1 MAPKQIF
8 FNSDS
13 EGYSPSPAA
22 EAASSSHIIW
32 PDSESTEERPLPGGT
47 VPVYSDFLQEVQLT
61 DTESEVE
68 AAKRAAGQEAG
79 EAAAD
84 SEQGAGH
91 PPRLPSRDLLQA
103 DLDRAIIR
111 NLEVPRSLRYPVDRR
126 VAKSAPKPSTL
137 PRTGSGISMAHIQR
151 NGASSALPVFPEK
164 LLSITGIDSASSLP
178 SLTDLDPM
186 SFPQFEITLRSR
198 TWRDSSLT

>member
-1 MAPKQIF
+1 MAPKHIF

-32 PDSESTEERPLPGGT
+32 PDSESTEERPLRGGT

-68 AAKRAAGQEAG
+68 AAKRAAGQDAE

-84 SEQGAGH
+84 SEQLATPLGC
-91 PPRLPSRDLLQA
+91 PR
-103 DLDRAIIR
+103 
-111 NLEVPRSLRYPVDRR
+111 
-126 VAKSAPKPSTL
+126 
-137 PRTGSGISMAHIQR
+137 
-151 NGASSALPVFPEK
+151 
-164 LLSITGIDSASSLP
+164 
-178 SLTDLDPM
+178 
-186 SFPQFEITLRSR
+186 EIFFKRI
-198 TWRDSSLT
+198 